1 LNKAGNIYW
10 DSASAEW
17 PSATRSV
24 PARRRRTKAAVSAER
39 TGPWWLSFLIVTSIF
54 VMLCVSINYR
64 AFSVAQ
70 EEVDKNTRLA
80 VQVQS
85 LTDENLALQEE
96 IHTLKTD
103 PRAIKREAK
112 RIGIALR

>member
-1 LNKAGNIYW
+1 MNKAGNIYW
-10 DSASAEW
+10 DSATAEW
-17 PSATRSV
+17 PTAKRSSRV
-24 PARRRRTKAAVSAER
+24 RRRPAKAAENEQR
-39 TGPWWLSFLIVTSIF
+39 TGPWWLSFVIVTSIF
-54 VMLCVSINYR
+54 VMLCISINYR
-64 AFSVAQ
+64 AFSAAQ
-70 EEVDKNTRLA
+70 EESDKNARLA
-80 VQVQS
+80 VQIQS